1 MKRDGLIR
9 EELRQFQV
17 AELYS
22 VQRRH
27 GRASLPPDF
36 VAQWVQVFNRASEVT
51 EDRSRGWLVRKVAN
65 FIVTVTR
72 SIVDL
77 SKVPRPTYYPYTD
90 VAVLDWYLGK
100 RYEKLSLLQ
109 QRAAEGL
116 HYLLQDLLDFES
128 RSLDGSE
135 KHHPRHFDQ
144 AICVRRIASIKE
156 AIEAYD
162 TLAKNVH
169 ELTGSDSRGEARQF
183 ETFEDY
189 ALEPSR
195 VSGLVHFSCFPQTD
209 FHDEYLFI
217 RIIHISELCFYGIRS
232 CIVEAIESLR
242 RDHKPAAVLS
252 LKRAQAFAQIL
263 QAGFKVMR
271 TMPPEHFKDFREA
284 TGDSSA
290 INSRNYQLMELY
302 FRGMNAAKKAHFNE
316 TPHLRFLI
324 SCAHPL
330 FLHLGTALAKLDENA
345 PDCAELFAAARLLDR
360 QLLSW
365 RGAHLFFAKV
375 YLADIP
381 VGTGGTAGAPYL
393 QKVLNAG
400 LFSDTRFDEAYLA
413 ELFPNFGEII
423 DAARVPSSRTI
434 AP

>member
-9 EELRQFQV
+9 EELGQFPV
-17 AELYS
+17 AELYN

-27 GRASLPPDF
+27 GRANLPADF
-36 VAQWVQVFNRASEVT
+36 VAQWMQVNARANEVSD
-51 EDRSRGWLVRKVAN
+51 DRSRGVLVRKVAQ
-65 FIVTVTR
+65 FIVTVTS
-72 SIVDL
+72 SIVEL
-77 SKVPRPTYYPYTD
+77 HRAPKPTYYPYTD

-100 RYEKLSLLQ
+100 RYEKLSQLQ

-116 HYLLQDLLDFES
+116 SHLLQDLLDFES
-128 RSLDGSE
+128 RSLGGLE
-135 KHHPRHFDQ
+135 RHYQGHFDEQ
-144 AICVRRIASIKE
+144 VCVRRIASIKE
-156 AIEAYD
+156 AAITCRAFAQDVQEQAGSEAP
-162 TLAKNVH
+162 AEVRH
-169 ELTGSDSRGEARQF
+169 H
-183 ETFEDY
+183 ETFEGY
-189 ALEPSR
+189 VLEPSR

-209 FHDEYLFI
+209 FHDEYLFL
-217 RIIHISELCFYGIRS
+217 RIIHISELCFYGLRS
-232 CIVEAIESLR
+232 CVVAAIESLR
-242 RDHKPAAVLS
+242 RDNKQPAVLS
-252 LKRAQAFAQIL
+252 LRRAQGFAKIL
-263 QAGFKVMR
+263 QGAFKIMR
-271 TMPPEHFKDFREA
+271 TMPPENFRDFREA

-302 FRGMNAAKKAHFNE
+302 FRGMNPAKKAHFTE

-330 FLHLGTALAKLDENA
+330 FLHLGTALGKLDEHA
-345 PDCAELFAAARLLDR
+345 ADCAELFEAARVLDR

-381 VGTGGTAGAPYL
+381 IGTGGTAGAPYL

-400 LFSDTRFDEAYLA
+400 LFSDTRFDEAYLT